1 MKLPKLAITKFDGI
15 RFDWLR
21 FWNQFKSQIGKC
33 DLPKVSKF
41 S

>member
-21 FWNQFKSQIGKC
+21 FWNQFESQIGKC